1 MPNASFPSNV
11 LALFIVVFKLPFKQ
25 KYRTN
30 VHVTHKQFLSQKG
43 IKNHG

>member
-11 LALFIVVFKLPFKQ
+11 LALFIVVFKLPFKK

-30 VHVTHKQFLSQKG
+30 IRT
-43 IKNHG
+43 

>member
-1 MPNASFPSNV
+1 MLPSGIKSKV
-11 LALFIVVFKLPFKQ
+11 PKLPFKQ